1 MSTVLWRPGD
11 APLRLPPPH
20 AEGFGPEDRV
30 LTADVVVVGTGP
42 GGAAVA
48 RALAFT
54 GARVVLVEEGP
65 AESRF
70 AHHQG
75 PVMRYHMQEGGAMV
89 ATGTANFPIASGRG
103 VGGGSLINSAIAWRA
118 PAHVLDRWV
127 EVLGD
132 DRYGPGP
139 LGAVYDELWPL
150 LGIWPTRP
158 EISGKNNDLVVRGV
172 QAMGLEGGYLARATP
187 GCTGCGVCYFGCP
200 TGGKASVNTNL
211 LGEAV
216 ANGATIQADAVIEA
230 VLIDGDR
237 AVGVA
242 GTLRHPDTGEAGGR
256 LTVRA
261 GTVVLSAGGI
271 GTPRLLHRC
280 GLAERLGPA
289 VGRGLH
295 IHPGNAVLGM
305 CDEPIHLWRGAT
317 QGAYF
322 HPPDDPGC
330 LPHTFSA
337 PPEACLG
344 ILGAL
349 GPEAK
354 GMIPKLANLCGL
366 VVMISDTGEGTVRAW
381 PDGRARITYDF
392 ATADIERIKR
402 GMGWAAKVLLAGG
415 AREVMAPV
423 VGATPTNDADV
434 LMARITPR
442 PLTDFLLYASHP
454 MSSCRMGT
462 DPATSVIRPDAR
474 THTIDRLYLADTS
487 IFPTSLGVN
496 PSITTMAMATIIG
509 RGIAAG

>member
-11 APLRLPPPH
+11 PPLRLTPPP
-20 AEGFGPEDRV
+20 AEGYAVQDRD
-30 LTADVVVVGTGP
+30 LEADVVIVGTGP

-48 RALAFT
+48 RTLALS
-54 GARVVLVEEGP
+54 GARVILVEEGP
-65 AESRF
+65 AQSRF

-103 VGGGSLINSAIAWRA
+103 IGGGSLINSAIAWRA
-118 PAHVLDRWV
+118 PDHVLDHWV
-127 EVLGD
+127 ELLGD
-132 DRYGPGP
+132 DRYGAAT

-158 EISGKNNDLVVRGV
+158 EVSGKNNDLVVRGV
-172 QAMGLEGGYLARATP
+172 QALGLDGGYLQRATP
-187 GCTGCGVCYFGCP
+187 GCVGCGVCYFGCP
-200 TGGKASVNTNL
+200 SGGKASVNTNL
-211 LGEAV
+211 LGEAA
-216 ANGATIQADAVIEA
+216 ANGATIQADAKIDT
-230 VLIDGDR
+230 VLLEGDR

-242 GTLRHPDTGEAGGR
+242 GTMRHPDTGEAGGR

-261 GTVVLSAGGI
+261 GTVILSAGGI
-271 GTPRLLHRC
+271 GTPRLLHHA
-280 GLAERLGPA
+280 GIAERLGPA

-295 IHPGNAVLGM
+295 IHPGNAVLGL
-305 CDEPIHLWRGAT
+305 CDDRIDLWNGAT

-349 GPEAK
+349 GADAK
-354 GMIPKLANLCGL
+354 PMIAQLGYLCGL
-366 VVMISDTGEGTVRAW
+366 VVMISDTGEGTVGAW
-381 PDGRARITYDF
+381 SDGRARIGYEF
-392 ATADIERIKR
+392 AEGDIERIKK
-402 GMGWAAKVLLAGG
+402 GMLWAAKVLLAGG
-415 AREVMAPV
+415 AREVIAPV
-423 VGATPTNDADV
+423 LGTGRCRTADE
-434 LMARITPR
+434 LYAQIAPH

-454 MSSCRMGT
+454 MSSCRMGR

-474 THTIDRLYLADTS
+474 THAIDRLYLADTS

-496 PSITTMAMATIIG
+496 PSLTTMAIGTLIG
-509 RGIAAG
+509 RAIAAG